1 MIAHNPE
8 FMPETTI
15 ELGYTLQNYA
25 EDNNKELNV
34 IMTRLILSDGA
45 AHALPIILRTYCPSE
60 KYILFQLYIVME
72 IHPQRN
78 LKILKKKIN
87 LYLKPIR

>member
-1 MIAHNPE
+1 MGHALNVIAHNPE

-60 KYILFQLYIVME
+60 KIHIACQIHKEDPTCCATFQNVSDM
-72 IHPQRN
+72 RS
-78 LKILKKKIN
+78 
-87 LYLKPIR
+87 